1 MFKRIMIA
9 YDGSK
14 EAGNALA
21 CAISLARSL
30 DAAVI
35 IVTVLEALPSY
46 TVFASVVSPN
56 LPQQLK
62 DEKQKQSL
70 ALQKTAL
77 QIAIDHKVRATAVLV
92 DGEEVAGIVEAARG
106 TESRRS
112 SGDWTSQTSR
122 VCTIRDHSASGCK
135 TQSLSTPCGELVS

>member
-14 EAGNALA
+14 EAGKALA

-46 TVFASVVSPN
+46 TVFISVVSPN

-62 DEKQKQSL
+62 DEKQKQLL

-92 DGEEVAGIVEAARG
+92 DGEEVAGIVEAAAQNHADLLVIGLRKHPAFAPFG
-106 TESRRS
+106 TTARQVARRS
-112 SGDWTSQTSR
+112 
-122 VCTIRDHSASGCK
+122 
-135 TQSLSTPCGELVS
+135 PCPLLAVN